1 MAKLAD
7 DIKMFLRSGFNYDR
21 DNVSLNTGL
30 ACKDASLA
38 QQNQKE
44 EADINTIVRR
54 FGLTGELPSVKAMP
68 QYGDFTHVT
77 DYQSALNAVK
87 EAEDAFAALGSK
99 VRKRFHNSVVEFMD
113 FMANGENLEEAIKL
127 GLAVKKV
134 APAPVDK
141 TGDGATGTKPV
152 DAKADDAGAKK

>member
-1 MAKLAD
+1 MA
-7 DIKMFLRSGFNYDR
+7 IKSDAALFLRSGFNYDS
-21 DNVSLNTGL
+21 DTVSLNTGL

-54 FGLTGELPSVKAMP
+54 FGLTGELPSAKAMP

-99 VRKRFHNSVVEFMD
+99 VRKRFHNSPAEFMD
-113 FMANGENLEEAIKL
+113 FMADPANLEEAITL

-134 APAPVDK
+134 APAAAVKAD
-141 TGDGATGTKPV
+141 DGATGTKKV
-152 DAKADDAGAKK
+152 EAKADSAGAKE